1 MERTAVIL
9 SCIFGTMLCVIIFLF
24 ALPATRNYIFNQTAG
39 LSTQHQTILQEHTNL
54 TEENNRL
61 RAEKAS
67 LVNTLNECVS
77 ELNTSNRNLNT
88 LEDAYENVATE
99 INNLFLS
106 LNLTQTTIPSNTL
119 EVPYYKLQ
127 DIQNYIFQQQ
137 LVVIDLENNV
147 RELEQNLALSNN
159 DVASLNQ
166 QISDLNY
173 TITTKNMEIENLQ
186 IQVNNLQNELDSCY
200 FHLEILT
207 SQVNTLFNKTGV
219 NESDLIFADNWGL
232 LEAKLGA
239 VIEYVNNLEQS
250 NSGPVETT
258 YQVVFMVDGVEYHSY
273 SSAPDVQVVLPENPT
288 ADGRTFAGWSNE
300 PNPMFAIPVETIF
313 VTADLTFYAVW
324 Q

>member
-77 ELNTSNRNLNT
+77 ELNTSNRNL
-88 LEDAYENVATE
+88 
-99 INNLFLS
+99 
-106 LNLTQTTIPSNTL
+106 NTL

-207 SQVNTLFNKTGV
+207 SQVNSLFNKTGV

-232 LEAKLGA
+232 LEAKLEA

-273 SSAPDVQVVLPENPT
+273 SSVPDVQVVLPESPT